1 MIKSILIIKHNQII
15 VHPMKLT
22 LFFSFLIILFTNLFA
37 QSLPI
42 FLDGRTDD
50 WNVPVPTYID
60 SENDGNVFDFKYF
73 AVTND
78 EQFLFVKLKIT
89 PFFKLVEE
97 NQISLYIDGD
107 NNNSTGLSINGI
119 GAELRFDFGE
129 RSGIN
134 YYSGGI
140 QFTHPDIQFRSMPTV
155 TDTTFEFAIGRQ
167 FIPPAGGT
175 GTIKMF
181 FIDGATNGDWMPNT
195 GQSFEYTFDDT
206 PTPILVPT
214 DITREDTTLLR
225 IMNWNVLYDGLLD
238 PQREDSFE
246 RILQAVKP
254 DIICFNEFFN
264 SSATQVRNAIN
275 QMLPLPGGASWYAV
289 KLDAGN
295 ITLSK
300 YPITQSWLVYPDHR
314 ITASLIDLPQ
324 RFERDILVINCHY
337 KCCGGI
343 SNDETRQREAD
354 ATVEFILDA
363 KTPGGVIN
371 LPSETPFVI
380 LGDLNLVGDRQQLI
394 TLITGE
400 IINTQ
405 LFGNGG
411 PPDWDNTDLEDI
423 LSQQSDKRT
432 AYTWRNDESSFPPG
446 RLDFQIFS
454 NSIMAAEKN
463 YIIQTEVMSQSR
475 LNQYG
480 FQMFDTETASDHF
493 PKVTDF
499 SFDTVTHVQEKLQ
512 LTGFHLKQNY
522 PNPFNPSTK
531 IKFTIPAGTRHAVS
545 LRIFDVLGNQIAI
558 LVNEELSPGE
568 YEIEF
573 SLGQS
578 GSVGIPVL
586 PSGIYFYQLKAG
598 TFTETKKMILMK

>member
-1 MIKSILIIKHNQII
+1 
-15 VHPMKLT
+15 MKLAIIFT
-22 LFFSFLIILFTNLFA
+22 LLILFYTNA
-37 QSLPI
+37 VSQSLPI

-50 WNVPVPTYID
+50 WNIPVPTYID

-73 AVTND
+73 SATND
-78 EQFLFVKLKIT
+78 EQFLFVRIKIT

-97 NQISLYIDGD
+97 NQISVYIDGD
-107 NNNSTGLSINGI
+107 NNNSTGFLINGI

-134 YYSGGI
+134 YYNGGT
-140 QFTHPDIQFRSMPTV
+140 QFFHPDIQFRSMPTV
-155 TDTTFEFAIGRQ
+155 TDTTFEIAIGRQ

-175 GTIKMF
+175 GTIKLF
-181 FIDGATNGDWMPNT
+181 FIDGAANGDWMPNT
-195 GQSFEYTFDDT
+195 GESFQYTFDET
-206 PTPILVPT
+206 PTEPLIPAE
-214 DITREDTTLLR
+214 ISREDTSLLR
-225 IMNWNVLYDGLLD
+225 VMNWNALNDGLLD
-238 PQREDSFE
+238 PQRENSFE
-246 RILQAVKP
+246 RILQAVNP

-264 SSATQVRNAIN
+264 SSASQVENAIN
-275 QMLPLPGGASWYAV
+275 QMLPLPGGTSWNAV

-295 ITLSK
+295 ITVSK
-300 YPITQSWLVYPDHR
+300 YPITQSWLVYSDHR
-314 ITASLIDLPQ
+314 ITASLINLPGW
-324 RFERDILVINCHY
+324 FGKDILVINSHY
-337 KCCGGI
+337 KCCGGV

-354 ATVEFILDA
+354 ATVAFILDA

-446 RLDFQIFS
+446 RLDFQIYS
-454 NSIMAAEKN
+454 NSIITAEKN
-463 YIIQTEVMSQSR
+463 YVIQTEVMSQNR

-480 FQMFDTETASDHF
+480 FQLLDTRTASDHF
-493 PKVTDF
+493 PKITDF
-499 SFDTVTHVQEKLQ
+499 SFDTVTHVQEELQ
-512 LTGFHLKQNY
+512 LTSFHLQQNY

-531 IKFTIPAGTRHAVS
+531 IKFTIPAGKQHAVS
-545 LRIFDVLGNQIAI
+545 LRIFDVLGNEIAV
-558 LVNEELSPGE
+558 LVNEELSSGE

-573 SLGQS
+573 SVGQET
-578 GSVGIPVL
+578 IPVL

-598 TFTETKKMILMK
+598 AFAETKKMILLK